1 MKFYINKRVIKVESN
16 DEFLKNDIKTRTC
29 YYFND
34 VIKIE
39 NFHLSDI
46 LGDKKSIK
54 QMSLL
59 EFMMELDIQYYLE
72 VKNMISFLAGLD
84 ILQV

>member
-1 MKFYINKRVIKVESN
+1 MKFYINKRVLKVESN
-16 DEFLKNDIKTRTC
+16 DEFLKNDIKTCTC

-39 NFHLSDI
+39 NFHLSHI

-54 QMSLL
+54 
-59 EFMMELDIQYYLE
+59 
-72 VKNMISFLAGLD
+72 
-84 ILQV
+84 